1 MLSRKFV
8 FWVALHLSCGLPL
21 SAHAQDRPVTLF
33 KNVRIFDGKA
43 AALSAPSN
51 VLVRGNKIETHLGGA
66 HPGRSPGG
74 HPHHRRAAAAR

>member
-33 KNVRIFDGKA
+33 QNVRIFDGKSA
-43 AALSAPSN
+43 TLSAPSN
-51 VLVRGNKIETHLGGA
+51 VLVRGNKIETISTNPSRSIA
-66 HPGRSPGG
+66 GRTRASS
-74 HPHHRRAAAAR
+74 RAAAAR

>member
-33 KNVRIFDGKA
+33 NNVRVFDGKSS
-43 AALSAPSN
+43 ALSAPSN
-51 VLVRGNKIETHLGGA
+51 VLVRGNLIERISRRRSRSTVGPTPASSTAAGA
-66 HPGRSPGG
+66 H
-74 HPHHRRAAAAR
+74 